1 MNRPS
6 IAAVAALC
14 VVLGCPVVPAEVAA
28 AAQTAPGAGAM
39 APMKHEAATP
49 STTLTVTG
57 LEGSRTLSIAELK
70 AMPHTTVT
78 VTNSHTKTQESY
90 SGVAVRDLLALVAP
104 ARLVPVNGAPA
115 DSPARPKASPRM
127 TVIIAR
133 GTDGFRVALTLC
145 DTDPGC
151 RSGQSIVADSIDGQP
166 LTTDGAFKLILTE
179 DKIPGRWVRNL
190 DNLTVKNLA
199 AM

>member
-1 MNRPS
+1 MKRVP
-6 IAAVAALC
+6 IACLAALSA
-14 VVLGCPVVPAEVAA
+14 VLAWTVVPAEM
-28 AAQTAPGAGAM
+28 AAQAASTGTM
-39 APMKHEAATP
+39 APMKHDAGAP

-57 LEGSRTLSIAELK
+57 LSGESRTLTIAELN
-70 AMPHTTVT
+70 AMAHTTVT
-78 VTNSHTKTQESY
+78 VTNSHTKAQVSY

-104 ARLVPVNGAPA
+104 AKLVPVQGAPA
-115 DSPARPKASPRM
+115 DPLAKPRVSPRM
-127 TVIIAR
+127 TVIVAR

-151 RSGQSIVADSIDGQP
+151 RSGQSIVADRLNGQP

-190 DNLTVKNLA
+190 DALMVKNLG